1 MTRRISVLLVVLLIL
16 FTATMVSSCKKQ
28 ESKEEPVAVE
38 EKIVSESTEAPVEET
53 SVAEPESEQTPV
65 AEEPEV
71 VAEPETV
78 EEPAAESE
86 VETEAVAEQTSE
98 EETLKMPETLSEK
111 FSYAFGCYLAS
122 TYGDEMAMQYFYM
135 YKQYYWPEIDEYFGA
150 FGVYS
155 FTQGAL
161 LYSVD
166 EINALLSEYPEEY
179 AARMQ
184 EKAKE
189 NLAIAEDFLAENA
202 KREGVYTTESGLQY
216 EIVKQGT
223 GEYATASDSVELD
236 YELTLL
242 NGDVIDSSYARG
254 QHSTFA
260 MSGVIAGFSE
270 GVMLMPMGSHYIFYI
285 HPSLGYGEQATG
297 GMEPNS
303 LLVFNVETY
312 SVVK

>member
-1 MTRRISVLLVVLLIL
+1 MTKRISVLLVVLLIL
-16 FTATMVSSCKKQ
+16 FTATMFSSCNKQKKQ
-28 ESKEEPVAVE
+28 EEPVAVE
-38 EKIVSESTEAPVEET
+38 EK
-53 SVAEPESEQTPV
+53 SVAESVETPAEKTPEPEPEQTP
-65 AEEPEV
+65 AASEPEV

-78 EEPAAESE
+78 EEPVAEAEPEAAAE
-86 VETEAVAEQTSE
+86 QPSE
-98 EETLKMPETLSEK
+98 EETLKMPETLAEK

-135 YKQYYWPEIDEYFGA
+135 YKQYYWPEMDEYFGA

-155 FTQGAL
+155 FMQGAL

-166 EINALLSEYPEEY
+166 EINALLAEYPEEY